1 LVNHDQLDDISN
13 SLAIFFNDDRF
24 KMIER
29 RNIEDLVA
37 QLQEDSTKNALMV
50 NHDQLDDISNSLAI
64 FFNDDRFKMIERRNI
79 EDLVAQLQEDST
91 KNALTSTQS
100 ANHNPV
106 VDRLNQYYQI
116 LNKWL
121 RIKQRIHNLSEVLLR
136 QGYRN
141 IAIYGAGELGKNL
154 FGELQ
159 QTPVKVHCFI
169 NQGVFETTYIEYL
182 DMKIQVMDM
191 QHFSDYEKENSID
204 AVVVSPIFDFAAIKD
219 SLEQNM
225 IESKTISL
233 ETLVDD
239 VENVKCAEEIMES
252 QAMLW
257 QHDIHLLQLLQFDTE
272 KIKLI
277 SCDIFDTLIFRTTV
291 TPHDIFLVLGQEAKE
306 KGLIKNIE
314 PEEFKE
320 LRIIAEKKAQ
330 SKKEKEQGT
339 IEANLYEI
347 YDQMPFDAE
356 DKEKLLE
363 LELLTE
369 KKCIYLNP
377 SIASM
382 LRYYYEKG
390 VSVVL
395 LSDMY
400 LSRQQVEDLLVSVGF
415 DCDILDDIIIS
426 SQYLVAK
433 WNGGLYQVLLDKYPH
448 ISPSAIVHIGDNYQ
462 SDVINALSCG
472 IHAIHYNSR
481 QDSGKAFEL
490 ERYYKNAL
498 IPELFFLRK
507 LAGSLSGG
515 IEAGRRFWFE
525 FGATILGPFLSVVTE
540 WVVDNAI
547 NDNIKRIYPLMRKG
561 MIISE
566 FIKNSLKERNIIDIT
581 VRPLYVSRRSS
592 FLSFFDDIDETV
604 IKDYIMAQSWS
615 PLVSGIFTQLK
626 LDNVYERYGNVKL
639 PDTHE
644 IIMESGK
651 TLFQEITE
659 YLCRPDTIGK
669 IRETMLNDQKLFSEY
684 LIREYGMDCCPFM
697 TVDIGYNGTIQAI
710 IDRVLHKM
718 GCQANGTHLLFIGK
732 YSILDK
738 IVDGMDIRGYI
749 NEVTLCKSFQSNH
762 WTPELVESLLAECV
776 GTTVGYQWE
785 DSGKIVPILEN
796 TERNLMNKEER
807 EICRQGM
814 LVFQKLFLDVIKI
827 KPWLKEAIGSK
838 RKQLFDMAFLRFM
851 EYPTLEEAKNLG
863 NLYYED
869 SFRGG
874 LFEPYCP
881 EHLNEMVRKLGPSA
895 FLKEEKVN
903 VNVWMAGVVERT
915 YPNYFRIQLI
925 KQADPNGNLLKML
938 RLAQLIYK
946 KNIKEVIVYGA
957 GELGREMVRT
967 LKLMGIRI
975 KCIVDKKSVLWDNQI
990 EGVKICPVDSVIEP
1004 DMPTIVVASCAFVQ
1018 EIRDTVEQ
1026 MCSQKGIQ
1034 VDILDCFQINSSD

>member
-1 LVNHDQLDDISN
+1 
-13 SLAIFFNDDRF
+13 
-24 KMIER
+24 M
-29 RNIEDLVA
+29 
-37 QLQEDSTKNALMV
+37 
-50 NHDQLDDISNSLAI
+50 
-64 FFNDDRFKMIERRNI
+64 
-79 EDLVAQLQEDST
+79 
-91 KNALTSTQS
+91 TS
-100 ANHNPV
+100 P
-106 VDRLNQYYQI
+106 
-116 LNKWL
+116 
-121 RIKQRIHNLSEVLLR
+121 E
-136 QGYRN
+136 
-141 IAIYGAGELGKNL
+141 
-154 FGELQ
+154 
-159 QTPVKVHCFI
+159 
-169 NQGVFETTYIEYL
+169 
-182 DMKIQVMDM
+182 
-191 QHFSDYEKENSID
+191 
-204 AVVVSPIFDFAAIKD
+204 
-219 SLEQNM
+219 
-225 IESKTISL
+225 
-233 ETLVDD
+233 
-239 VENVKCAEEIMES
+239 
-252 QAMLW
+252 MLW
-257 QHDIHLLQLLQFDTE
+257 KQDIYLLQLDNE
-272 KIKLI
+272 EVKLV

-291 TPHDIFLVLGQEAKE
+291 TPHDLFLVLGREAKE
-306 KGLIKNIE
+306 KGLLKNIE

-320 LRIIAEKKAQ
+320 LRIRAEKKAQ
-330 SKKEKEQGT
+330 VIKEKEQGT
-339 IEANLYEI
+339 FEANLYEI
-347 YDQMPFDAE
+347 YDQMPFE
-356 DKEKLLE
+356 SVTKEELLE
-363 LELLTE
+363 LELNIE
-369 KKCIYLNP
+369 KKCLFLNP
-377 SIASM
+377 SIASL
-382 LRYYYEKG
+382 LRYYHEKG
-390 VSVVL
+390 IPVVL

-400 LSRQQVEDLLVSVGF
+400 LFREQVEDLLASVGF
-415 DCDILDDIIIS
+415 DCAILDDIIIS
-426 SQYLVAK
+426 SQYLVSK
-433 WNGGLYQVLLDKYPH
+433 WNKGLYQVLLDKYSH
-448 ISPSAIVHIGDNYQ
+448 ISPSEMIHIGDNYHT
-462 SDVINALSCG
+462 DVVNALKCG
-472 IHAIHYNSR
+472 MRAIHYKSR
-481 QDSGKAFEL
+481 QDTGSAFEL
-490 ERYYKNAL
+490 ERYRRSAL
-498 IPELFFLRK
+498 LPEMFFLRK
-507 LAGSLSGG
+507 LAGQLSGEF
-515 IEAGRRFWFE
+515 EAGKRFWFE
-525 FGATILGPFLSVVTE
+525 FGATVIGPFLSVFAE
-540 WVVDNAI
+540 WVVDTAI
-547 NDNIKRIYPLMRKG
+547 NNGIQRIYPLMREG
-561 MIISE
+561 AIISE
-566 FIKNSLKERNIIDIT
+566 FIRNSLRERENDDI
-581 VRPLYVSRRSS
+581 VVKPLYVSRRSS
-592 FLSFFDDIDETV
+592 FLSSLDDMNETV
-604 IKDYIMAQSWS
+604 IKDYIMAQTWS

-626 LDNVYERYGNVKL
+626 LDNVFEKYSNVKL

-651 TLFQEITE
+651 TLFQELT
-659 YLCRPDTIGK
+659 
-669 IRETMLNDQKLFSEY
+669 EY
-684 LIREYGMDCCPFM
+684 LIREYEMDRCPFI
-697 TVDIGYNGTIQAI
+697 TVDIGYNGTIQTI
-710 IDRVLHKM
+710 IDRVLHKL

>member
-1 LVNHDQLDDISN
+1 
-13 SLAIFFNDDRF
+13 
-24 KMIER
+24 
-29 RNIEDLVA
+29 
-37 QLQEDSTKNALMV
+37 
-50 NHDQLDDISNSLAI
+50 
-64 FFNDDRFKMIERRNI
+64 
-79 EDLVAQLQEDST
+79 
-91 KNALTSTQS
+91 
-100 ANHNPV
+100 
-106 VDRLNQYYQI
+106 
-116 LNKWL
+116 
-121 RIKQRIHNLSEVLLR
+121 
-136 QGYRN
+136 
-141 IAIYGAGELGKNL
+141 
-154 FGELQ
+154 
-159 QTPVKVHCFI
+159 
-169 NQGVFETTYIEYL
+169 
-182 DMKIQVMDM
+182 
-191 QHFSDYEKENSID
+191 
-204 AVVVSPIFDFAAIKD
+204 
-219 SLEQNM
+219 
-225 IESKTISL
+225 
-233 ETLVDD
+233 
-239 VENVKCAEEIMES
+239 
-252 QAMLW
+252 MLW
-257 QHDIHLLQLLQFDTE
+257 KQDIYLLQLDNE
-272 KIKLI
+272 EVKLV

-291 TPHDIFLVLGQEAKE
+291 TPHDLFLVLGREAKE
-306 KGLIKNIE
+306 KGLLKNIE

-320 LRIIAEKKAQ
+320 LRIRAEKKAQ
-330 SKKEKEQGT
+330 VIKEKEQGT
-339 IEANLYEI
+339 FEANLYEI
-347 YDQMPFDAE
+347 YDQMPFE
-356 DKEKLLE
+356 SVTKEELLE
-363 LELLTE
+363 LELNIE
-369 KKCIYLNP
+369 KKCLFLNP
-377 SIASM
+377 SIASL
-382 LRYYYEKG
+382 LRYYHEKG
-390 VSVVL
+390 IPVVL

-400 LSRQQVEDLLVSVGF
+400 LFREQVEDLLASVGF
-415 DCDILDDIIIS
+415 DCAILDDIIIS
-426 SQYLVAK
+426 SQYLVSK
-433 WNGGLYQVLLDKYPH
+433 WNKGLYQVLLDKYSH
-448 ISPSAIVHIGDNYQ
+448 ISPSEMIHIGDNYHT
-462 SDVINALSCG
+462 DVVNALKCG
-472 IHAIHYNSR
+472 MRAIHYKSR
-481 QDSGKAFEL
+481 QDTGSAFEL
-490 ERYYKNAL
+490 ERYRRSAL
-498 IPELFFLRK
+498 LPEMFFLRK
-507 LAGSLSGG
+507 LAGQLSGEF
-515 IEAGRRFWFE
+515 EAGKRFWFE
-525 FGATILGPFLSVVTE
+525 FGATVIGPFLSVFAE
-540 WVVDNAI
+540 WVVDTAI
-547 NDNIKRIYPLMRKG
+547 NNGIQRIYPLMREG
-561 MIISE
+561 AIISE
-566 FIKNSLKERNIIDIT
+566 FIRNSLRERENDDI
-581 VRPLYVSRRSS
+581 VVKPLYVSRRSS
-592 FLSFFDDIDETV
+592 FLSSLDDMNETV
-604 IKDYIMAQSWS
+604 IKDYIMAQTWS

-626 LDNVYERYGNVKL
+626 LDNVFEKYSNVKL

-651 TLFQEITE
+651 TLFQELT
-659 YLCRPDTIGK
+659 
-669 IRETMLNDQKLFSEY
+669 EY
-684 LIREYGMDCCPFM
+684 LIREYEMDRCPFI
-697 TVDIGYNGTIQAI
+697 TVDIGYNGTIQTI
-710 IDRVLHKM
+710 IDRVLHKL